1 MNKPFI
7 FSIALVMQIGTAC
20 AQELDYDHIANTIIT
35 QVAEVQP
42 GEVVLIR
49 GSAESLE
56 ILEALVAATFI
67 AGGHAIPMIDFPRAR
82 IKIAQEASMEFLLQE
97 RTADLALLD
106 TLDVLI
112 EATPGFTSAVLSLDI
127 PMEKRIAAQD
137 GRDSYYDAVSS
148 SSHRE
153 VYVGQSSGVP
163 THAFAEDI
171 GADYEEMADI
181 FWRAVAVPPAE
192 LRIISTGIAD
202 VMTAGAQIHLTGPNG
217 SDLTFTLADEPALI
231 NTGSASEKAPE
242 SGPAEV
248 FLPAGEFAACVDV
261 SSANGVVVAPVYRF
275 RFQDVIG
282 LSLTFEDGVVTAM
295 SAESGGEP
303 LREFLDTLDTP
314 SLTLS
319 LVNIGFNA
327 ESRVIPS
334 STYRSWEMGGV
345 VTVLMGDNTS
355 FACGHVAE
363 FRLHPQI
370 EGLNLTA
377 DGQPVVVEGAIQSSL
392 R

>member
-1 MNKPFI
+1 MYKFLI
-7 FSIALVMQIGTAC
+7 VSITLIMQIGTVC
-20 AQELDYDHIANTIIT
+20 AQQRDYDQIAKLVIT
-35 QVAEVQP
+35 QVAELQP

-67 AGGHAIPMIDFPRAR
+67 AGGHAIPMIDFPGAR

-97 RTADLALLD
+97 RTADLALLES
-106 TLDVLI
+106 LDVLI

-127 PMEKRIAAQD
+127 PMERRIAAQD
-137 GRDSYYDAVSS
+137 GRGSYYEAVSS

-153 VYVGQSSGVP
+153 VYIGQSSGVP
-163 THAFAEDI
+163 TRAFAEDI
-171 GADYEEMADI
+171 GADFEEMEDI
-181 FWRAVAVPPAE
+181 FWRAVVVPPEE
-192 LRIISTGIAD
+192 LRIISAEIAS
-202 VMTAGAQIHLTGPNG
+202 VMTAGAKVHLTGPNG
-217 SDLTFTLADEPALI
+217 TNLTFTLSDEPVRI
-231 NTGSASEKAPE
+231 NTGRVSEKERE

-282 LSLTFEDGVVTAM
+282 LSLTFENGIVTDM
-295 SAESGGEP
+295 SADSGGEP
-303 LREFLDTLDTP
+303 LREFLDTLDEP
-314 SLTLS
+314 SLALS
-319 LVNIGFNA
+319 LVNIGLNS
-327 ESRVIPS
+327 ESQVIPS
-334 STYRSWEMGGV
+334 SSYRSWEMGGV
-345 VTVLMGDNTS
+345 VTVFMGDNTS

-370 EGLNLTA
+370 EGLTLSA
-377 DGQPVVVEGAIQSSL
+377 DSQPVVVEGTVQSSI

>member
-1 MNKPFI
+1 MYKSLI
-7 FSIALVMQIGTAC
+7 LSIPLVVQIGVAC
-20 AQELDYDHIANTIIT
+20 AQEPDYAHIANTIIT

-56 ILEALVAATFI
+56 ILEALVTATFI
-67 AGGHAIPMIDFPRAR
+67 AGGHAIPMIDFPGAR

-106 TLDVLI
+106 SLDVLI

-127 PMEKRIAAQD
+127 SMERRIAAQD
-137 GRDSYYDAVSS
+137 GRGSYYEAVSS

-163 THAFAEDI
+163 TRAFAEDI
-171 GADYEEMADI
+171 GADYEEMEDI
-181 FWRAVAVPPAE
+181 FWRAVAVSPAQ
-192 LRIISTGIAD
+192 LKTASAGVVD
-202 VMTAGAQIHLTGPNG
+202 VMKAGAEIHLTGPSG
-217 SDLTFTLADEPALI
+217 TDLTFTLSDEPARI
-231 NTGSASEKAPE
+231 NTGRASEKTPK

-275 RFQDVIG
+275 RFQNVFG
-282 LSLTFEDGVVTAM
+282 LSLTFEDGVVTDM
-295 SAESGGEP
+295 SAENGGEP
-303 LREFLDTLDTP
+303 LRKFLDTLDEP

-319 LVNIGFNA
+319 LVNIGFNS
-327 ESRVIPS
+327 ESTVMS
-334 STYRSWEMGGV
+334 NSNYRSWEMGGV
-345 VTVLMGDNTS
+345 VTVFMGDNTA
-355 FACGHVAE
+355 FECGHAAD
-363 FRLHPQI
+363 FRLHPQV
-370 EGLNLTA
+370 EGLTLTA
-377 DGQPVVVEGAIQSSL
+377 DGQPLVVEGVVQSSL

>member
-1 MNKPFI
+1 MNKLLI
-7 FSIALVMQIGTAC
+7 VSIALLIQISSAC
-20 AQELDYDHIANTIIT
+20 AQEPDYDDIAKTIIS

-56 ILEALVAATFI
+56 ILEALIAATFI
-67 AGGHAIPMIDFPRAR
+67 AGGHAIPLIDFPGAR
-82 IKIAQEASMEFLLQE
+82 IKIAQESSMEFLLQE

-106 TLDVLI
+106 TFDVLI

-127 PMEKRIAAQD
+127 PMERRIAAQD
-137 GRDSYYDAVSS
+137 GRASYYEAVSS

-163 THAFAEDI
+163 TRAFAEDI
-171 GADYEEMADI
+171 SADLEEMEGI
-181 FWRAVAVPPAE
+181 FWRAVAVSPEDLKTVSASIAE
-192 LRIISTGIAD
+192 
-202 VMTAGAQIHLTGPNG
+202 VMTAGADVRLRGPSG
-217 SDLTFTLADEPALI
+217 TDLTFTLSDELVQI
-231 NTGSASEKAPE
+231 NTGRASEKTPE

-275 RFQDVIG
+275 RFQNVIG
-282 LSLTFEDGVVTAM
+282 LSLTFEDGIVTNM

-303 LREFLDTLDTP
+303 LREFLDTLDEP
-314 SLTLS
+314 SRALS
-319 LVNIGFNA
+319 LVNIGFNS

-334 STYRSWEMGGV
+334 SNYRSWEMGGV
-345 VTVLMGDNTS
+345 VTVFMGDNTQ
-355 FACGHVAE
+355 FGCGHVAE
-363 FRLHPQI
+363 FRLHPHI
-370 EGLNLTA
+370 EGLTLTA
-377 DGQPVVVEGAIQSSL
+377 GGQPVVLDGEIQNSL